1 MESKEQKWMKKI
13 KQGNRRAFK
22 QLFNHYSDYA
32 HRIAYAMMK
41 NPHDA
46 ADVVQETFIKMFR
59 YAETFQENQPF
70 QPWFYRI
77 LVNEAKRLLKKK
89 SNEAT
94 QMETEKMDFFHQ
106 SSETGAID
114 DLAIAMEQLQEHE
127 RTILVLKYIQSF
139 SEKEI
144 AAMLELN
151 VNTVKTRLYRAR
163 QKLKSIM
170 ERMGYDV

>member
-1 MESKEQKWMKKI
+1 MKKI
-13 KQGNRRAFK
+13 QRGNRKAFK
-22 QLFNHYSDYA
+22 QLFDHYSDYA
-32 HRIAYAMMK
+32 HRLAYAMTK

-46 ADVVQETFIKMFR
+46 ADVVQETFIKVFR
-59 YAETFQENQPF
+59 YAHTFDLEQSF

-77 LVNEAKRLLKKK
+77 LVNEAKRFFQRQSNDAIQMDTKKIEFFQKSTTANEFDELTIALENLK
-89 SNEAT
+89 
-94 QMETEKMDFFHQ
+94 D
-106 SSETGAID
+106 
-114 DLAIAMEQLQEHE
+114 HE

-144 AAMLELN
+144 ATMLNLN

-170 ERMGYDV
+170 ERFDHDE